1 MPLTNDQYNRIMQE
15 YAATRDAHRALL
27 ADRRRKLYLKL
38 PEYKALE
45 EKLSSCA
52 LSALRDDSTSSFRA
66 LQEKI
71 SRQKTEL
78 LLKNDYPADYL
89 EPQYDC
95 PHCLDTGYVN
105 GEKCRCF
112 KNREIA
118 LLYDQ
123 SHLKKLTR
131 FNRFDLASEA
141 YYQGADLERFQKALA
156 SCHRLVDHIEEGSDN
171 IYLYGPAGTGKSF
184 LSVCCADELLKKG
197 YSVLY
202 FSAVDLF
209 ENLSYFG
216 NDLTKREAVKEL
228 LEDLAEADLF
238 ILDDL
243 GTELTNAFT
252 SMRLFTVLNDRILAS
267 KSTIISTNLELGEMR
282 ERYSDRIFSRICGA
296 FHMHK
301 LTGPDIRMEQTR
313 LHKTG
318 GKN

>member
-1 MPLTNDQYNRIMQE
+1 MPLTNDQYNHIMQE
-15 YAATRDAHRALL
+15 YAAARDAHRTLL
-27 ADRRRKLYLKL
+27 ARRRQELYLKL

-45 EKLSSCA
+45 EELSSCA
-52 LSALRDDSTSSFRA
+52 LSSLKGGRSSSFRA

-71 SRQKTEL
+71 TEKKKKL
-78 LLKNDYPADYL
+78 LLDNGYPADFL
-89 EPQYDC
+89 EESFDC
-95 PHCLDTGYVN
+95 PFCRDTGYVD

-123 SHLKKLTR
+123 SHLKKLTHVS
-131 FNRFDLASEA
+131 NFDLLSED
-141 YYQGADLERFQKALA
+141 YYQGQDLERFRKAVA
-156 SCHRLVDHIEEGSDN
+156 SCHTLVERIEEGEDN

-184 LSVCCADELLKKG
+184 LSICCADALLKKG

-209 ENLSYFG
+209 EKLSYFG
-216 NDLTKREAVKEL
+216 NDLSRRETVRDL
-228 LEDLAEADLF
+228 LVDLSVADLL

-267 KSTIISTNLELGEMR
+267 RSTIISTNLDLSEMR

-301 LTGPDIRMEQTR
+301 LTGPDIRME
-313 LHKTG
+313 KT
-318 GKN
+318 KAQDRRN